1 MRFMQTGIQRIL
13 ARMVCITATIAITS
27 CTTNQPNSDGSKRP
41 ILIENL
47 VTTTTTNPPTTVVV
61 TTPTTTI
68 PKLDNVDWVALAEL
82 YASEQEAMRTDY
94 LDEQRMLHGQCGE
107 WHDLAISV
115 GWTESEWST
124 LSKIIYRESRCQPD
138 ACSKSTSGLRCRDAG
153 LVQANQVHTK
163 WLNQNGWTFPDSMFD
178 PETNLRFAKMLHD
191 SSGWSPWAW
200 LGMG

>member
-27 CTTNQPNSDGSKRP
+27 CTTNQPTSDGSNRP
-41 ILIENL
+41 VSINDQVI
-47 VTTTTTNPPTTVVV
+47 TTTIPPITVVI

-68 PKLDNVDWVALAEL
+68 PNVDNVDWVALTEL

-94 LDEQRMLHGQCGE
+94 IDEQRMLHGQCGE

-124 LSKIIYRESRCQPD
+124 LSRIIYRESRCQPD

-153 LVQANQVHTK
+153 LVQANQVHTN
-163 WLNQNGWTFPDSMFD
+163 WLNQNGWSFPDSMFD
-178 PETNLRFAKMLHD
+178 PELNLRFAKMLHD

-200 LGMG
+200 LGMD

>member
-13 ARMVCITATIAITS
+13 ARMVCITAIIAITS
-27 CTTNQPNSDGSKRP
+27 CTTDQSNSNGSQRS

-61 TTPTTTI
+61 TTPTTTM
-68 PKLDNVDWVALAEL
+68 PNLDNVDWVALAEL

-94 LDEQRMLHGQCGE
+94 IDEQRMLHGQCGE

-124 LSKIIYRESRCQPD
+124 LSRIIYRESRCTPD

-163 WLNQNGWTFPDSMFD
+163 WLNELGWTFPDSMFD

-200 LGMG
+200 LGMD

>member
-1 MRFMQTGIQRIL
+1 MRFMSTGIQRIL
-13 ARMVCITATIAITS
+13 AQLVCITAITAVTS
-27 CTTNQPNSDGSKRP
+27 CTTNQPTTDSPERP
-41 ILIENL
+41 VLIENL

-68 PKLDNVDWVALAEL
+68 PNFDNVDWVALAEL

-94 LDEQRMLHGQCGE
+94 IDEQRQLHGQCGE

-115 GWTESEWST
+115 GWSESEWPT
-124 LSKIIYRESRCQPD
+124 LSRIIYRESRCQPD
-138 ACSKSTSGLRCRDAG
+138 ACSKSTSGLECRDAG
-153 LVQANQVHTK
+153 LVQCNQVHTK
-163 WLNQNGWTFPDSMFD
+163 WLNELGWTFPDSMFD

-200 LGMG
+200 LGMD